1 MICNHQHD
9 EGTGA
14 NVAGDQSQQH
24 EDSVNTYQKHDGIG
38 DNIAGDKYQLIQS
51 VTADHLTGV
60 AERILELIRDFRLG
74 YAREILNTLSAQ
86 RNLSKDAVF
95 LISALKLKI
104 ELAEGKRDIKTRD
117 LRTWLR
123 AAALESELRDA
134 IVSILMHAEWHKD
147 QDLARDTYETLGC
160 KDKYSNEVFFELMAS
175 EQELGSLLQKP
186 RSYSLSEIELYGII
200 KGALKNGSPEL
211 AFRAATLLH
220 EEVGNNESKALLLNT
235 KVGLAYKKQEA
246 NQSIIFFDIEEK
258 RLLDELSKQI
268 IELFPKTHQ
277 KPVLGLIQLIDIYA
291 DTNPELCRLANQN
304 IELIRGLAPDLADFL
319 ADVNAETIIKDP
331 QSLLSNT
338 SLSLEEFGEFYR
350 LLKLNRISTSD
361 LDSWRESGGKVVSGD
376 EYLDEFCKCLLL
388 TELANPLTQQAKE
401 SIERVV
407 ELIGTE
413 EYSKKIKQLNPV
425 YLNELCQ
432 NLLRLEMP
440 LEVIKLLSNSFGNSP
455 WVSPLYEDYLKAL
468 CLAEKYKSFKEA
480 TSHLESSDKT
490 ECVLILQSQVYAL
503 FKGDNQAIK
512 ILDELLENNAKNT
525 FAWSLLFKYLRQ
537 TDAREDTLES
547 YLAKIPEDVFESY
560 STSGMTLLV
569 EIAMSIDADFSES
582 VIIDWFLKD
591 PYGMAEPLSSF
602 HFGSLINQA
611 KQRGRTYAS
620 KISSGAVTFND
631 GFKTRTK
638 ILVKNIEVKNESL
651 IDEDSELGKCLRDQ
665 QEGEQAKGFG
675 SVSNVTII
683 KREAVNGAAIRLA
696 TKIRDSKN
704 DGRDSFRLFEI
715 PDNEDILNTIERAVS
730 SFGGNKQISNEEL
743 YKKYNAPLFLRGVTE
758 FPNNPVQAALSL
770 LTRENVNEYVSINQK
785 GSQSSERFLLDV
797 YGVVYFCLL
806 GLSRYIANSGVA
818 IVLTETT
825 VNRLKEWQKKTIQS
839 HGYNGDLREETSAP
853 LSPAVVDVDTPEFLD
868 QINSL
873 LEYASVATD
882 EVFDTPDDLF
892 KIKDALDPSV
902 YSTFRFQAT
911 SAVPW
916 LCLDPAISALS
927 YKSGYQVED
936 PRAFISRI
944 SEEANF
950 SVRRKAIHTSLNY
963 HIPYVIKYSDIL
975 ELSLSGTNADQL
987 DVFLFIDKF
996 GDSFISDGISW
1007 HFLAALVLR
1016 TIAGELRSDNETAIP
1031 QPGQGYLKSIVYR
1044 CFRLS
1049 LKYAEGDTA
1058 ESRFGLLIYE
1068 LYKELKDNQLALN
1081 LLSYLIT
1088 EFASGHFLSI
1098 DAIKDELGKRLT
1110 TNPDM
1115 SGAGKAG

>member
-1 MICNHQHD
+1 M
-9 EGTGA
+9 
-14 NVAGDQSQQH
+14 
-24 EDSVNTYQKHDGIG
+24 
-38 DNIAGDKYQLIQS
+38 
-51 VTADHLTGV
+51 
-60 AERILELIRDFRLG
+60 
-74 YAREILNTLSAQ
+74 
-86 RNLSKDAVF
+86 
-95 LISALKLKI
+95 
-104 ELAEGKRDIKTRD
+104 
-117 LRTWLR
+117 
-123 AAALESELRDA
+123 
-134 IVSILMHAEWHKD
+134 
-147 QDLARDTYETLGC
+147 
-160 KDKYSNEVFFELMAS
+160 
-175 EQELGSLLQKP
+175 
-186 RSYSLSEIELYGII
+186 
-200 KGALKNGSPEL
+200 
-211 AFRAATLLH
+211 
-220 EEVGNNESKALLLNT
+220 
-235 KVGLAYKKQEA
+235 
-246 NQSIIFFDIEEK
+246 
-258 RLLDELSKQI
+258 
-268 IELFPKTHQ
+268 
-277 KPVLGLIQLIDIYA
+277 LGLIQLIDLYA
-291 DTNPELCRLANQN
+291 DTNPELCSLANEN
-304 IELIRGLAPDLADFL
+304 IELIRSLAPDFADFL
-319 ADVNAETIIKDP
+319 TEVNVETIIKDS
-331 QSLLSNT
+331 QSLLSKT
-338 SLSLEEFGEFYR
+338 SLSLEDFGELYR

-361 LDSWRESGGKVVSGD
+361 LNSWRESGGKVASGD
-376 EYLDEFCKCLLL
+376 EDLDEFCKCLLL
-388 TELANPLTQQAKE
+388 SELSSPLTPQVKK
-401 SIERVV
+401 SIEDVV
-407 ELIGTE
+407 ELIGTKE
-413 EYSKKIKQLNPV
+413 CSKKIKRLNPI

-440 LEVIKLLSNSFGNSP
+440 LEIIKLLSNSFGNSP
-455 WVSPLYEDYLKAL
+455 WVSPLYEEYLKAL

-503 FKGDNQAIK
+503 FKDDNQAIR
-512 ILDELLENNAKNT
+512 ILDELLENSAKNT

-537 TDAREDTLES
+537 TDASEDTLES
-547 YLAKIPEDVFESY
+547 YLAKIPEDVFEFY
-560 STSGMTLLV
+560 STSGMTLLA

-611 KQRGRTYAS
+611 KHRGRTYAS

-665 QEGEQAKGFG
+665 QEGKQAKGFG

-683 KREAVNGAAIRLA
+683 KREAVNGAAVRLA

-704 DGRDSFRLFEI
+704 DGTDSFRLFEI

-730 SFGGNKQISNEEL
+730 SFGGNKEVSNEEL

-806 GLSRYIANSGVA
+806 GLSRCIANSGVA

-839 HGYNGDLREETSAP
+839 HGHNGDLREETSAP
-853 LSPAVVDVDTPEFLD
+853 LSPAVAYANTPEFLD

-944 SEEANF
+944 SEEASF
-950 SVRRKAIHTSLNY
+950 SVRRKAIHASLNY
-963 HIPYVIKYSDIL
+963 NIPYVIKYLDII
-975 ELSLSGTNADQL
+975 ELSLSGSHTDQL
-987 DVFLFIDKF
+987 DVFLFMEKF

-1007 HFLAALVLR
+1007 RFLAVVVLR
-1016 TIAGELRSDNETAIP
+1016 AIDGELRSSKQAVIV
-1031 QPGQGYLKSIVYR
+1031 QPGEGYLKYIVYR

-1049 LKYAEGDTA
+1049 LKYVEGDTA

-1068 LYKELKDNQLALN
+1068 IYKELENDQLALN
-1081 LLSYLIT
+1081 ILSYLIT
-1088 EFASGHFLSI
+1088 EFVSGHFLSSE
-1098 DAIKDELGKRLT
+1098 AIRNELERRLATPPDISGTGKVGEDGIL
-1110 TNPDM
+1110 
-1115 SGAGKAG
+1115 